1 MRETHVILK
10 ILMKRLFHR
19 KAFLACL
26 AAIPF
31 LVFGM
36 QELEKGS
43 DTYIRAGVYM
53 EKETAWN
60 QKLCTLLTKT
70 DGRIQFTPYHNLDE
84 MQQDIVSERIECGY
98 ILQEDL
104 QNDMLSN
111 KWNNS
116 VPVYQS
122 AHSMLTPVV
131 NEVFFKEL
139 FTLVSEDWFEGYV
152 ANQEEFSPV
161 EKEKLREISKE
172 RLQKYL
178 ENGSTFF
185 VEYHYLDTNS
195 KNEGTETERSVF
207 PVRGMTAVMILLCG
221 LIGIFDCIADRER
234 GPFPI
239 LGRKKTVFCLD
250 LMLPVFSG
258 AAIGLIVLFFTGIWK
273 GMVEIP
279 AMLGYSILVIIWC
292 MLFRLLVRNQK
303 QLAAVL
309 PLILLC
315 SMLLTPV
322 FVDLSSLLPAFQ
334 VLEKLIPVTYYL
346 RFF

>member
-1 MRETHVILK
+1 MRETLVILK
-10 ILMKRLFHR
+10 TLLKRLLHR
-19 KAFLACL
+19 KAFLVCL

-31 LVFGM
+31 LVFAMRG
-36 QELEKGS
+36 LEKGS
-43 DTYIRAGVYM
+43 DTCIRAGVYL
-53 EKETAWN
+53 EEETGWN
-60 QKLCTLLTKT
+60 RELLELLTKT
-70 DGRIQFTPYHNLDE
+70 DGRIQFTPYQNLDE
-84 MQQDIVSERIECGY
+84 MQLDIVSERIECGY

-104 QNDMLSN
+104 QNDILSN

-139 FTLVSEDWFEGYV
+139 FTLVSGNWFEGYV
-152 ANQEEFSPV
+152 ANREEFSTV
-161 EKEKLREISKE
+161 EKEKLLETARE

-185 VEYHYLDTNS
+185 VEYHYMDIGRE
-195 KNEGTETERSVF
+195 KEGTETGSSVF

-221 LIGIFDCIADRER
+221 LIGIFDCIADREQ
-234 GPFPI
+234 GPFLI

-250 LMLPVFSG
+250 LALPVFFG
-258 AAIGLIVLFFTGIWK
+258 AVMGLITLFFTGIWK
-273 GMVEIP
+273 GIVEIP
-279 AMLGYSILVIIWC
+279 AMFGYSILVIIWC
-292 MLFRLLVRNQK
+292 MLFQCLVRNQK

-315 SMLLTPV
+315 SLLIAPV
-322 FVDLSSLLPAFQ
+322 FVDFSKFLPAFQ
-334 VLEKLIPVTYYL
+334 VLEKLIPVTHYL
-346 RFF
+346 RSF